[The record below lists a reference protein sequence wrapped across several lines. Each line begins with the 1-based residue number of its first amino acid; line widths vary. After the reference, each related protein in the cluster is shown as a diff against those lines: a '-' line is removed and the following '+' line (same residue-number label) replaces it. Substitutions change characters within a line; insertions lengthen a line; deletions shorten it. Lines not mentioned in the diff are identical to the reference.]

1 MSIGVIIPFRGLR
14 LAKTRLRAR
23 LSSATVEALSER
35 MLSNVLTAV
44 RSALPE
50 APVALITRT
59 RAGLV
64 TPTGVTV
71 LEQPLDLNEA
81 IEFGRDYLARRGNE
95 RLLVLSSD
103 LPLITGADVFAL
115 SRPAADIVIA
125 PDEAGRGT
133 NGLMC
138 PIGEREFFRF
148 GRASAL
154 LHAAEAE
161 ERWLSVRYLR
171 TPGLARDVDTVDQID
186 DAVRAACATPR
197 ARD

>member
-1 MSIGVIIPFRGLR
+1 MSVGVVIPFRGLS

-35 MLSNVLTAV
+35 MLSNVLTAA

-50 APVALITRT
+50 APVVLITRM
-59 RAGLV
+59 RVGLV

-81 IEFGRDYLARRGNE
+81 IEFACDHLVRRGSE
-95 RLLVLSSD
+95 RVLVLSSD
-103 LPLITGADVFAL
+103 LPLITGGDVRVL
-115 SRPAADIVIA
+115 SRRTADIVIA

-133 NGLMC
+133 NGLVC
-138 PIGEREFFRF
+138 PIHERGFFRF
-148 GRASAL
+148 GHDSAL
-154 LHAAEAE
+154 LHAEEAQ
-161 ERWLSVRYLR
+161 RRRLSVQYVR

-186 DAVRAACATPR
+186 DAVRAACATAR